1 MVHDRPAI
9 MGAAELKP
17 GKNVPWSFTEL
28 HVQAAARALAD
39 SGVAP
44 DEVQGLVC
52 AGPMTDEG
60 SIFLSEDLM
69 DYLGLTN
76 LRYQMTCQLGG
87 GTHLAM
93 TRAATQVIAAG
104 EAETVLV
111 VSGGK
116 FPQIRDGG
124 RDLMAAVCQHDFELP
139 YGPSVPTLYG
149 LIAQAWMH
157 ETGQGKVDIAEVSAS
172 QDRWAAMNP
181 TAIAHGS
188 PRITVEDVMSSRP
201 IAGPFNFYHCSIPCE
216 GGGAL
221 VVGSAER
228 ARRGPHRPVHLLG
241 FGEGHTHGFLSSLRK
256 PGRTGAALSAPMA
269 FERAGRSHA
278 DIDVCELYD
287 AFASNPAMILEEA
300 GFVKPGTVGAF
311 YREGRADPGGD
322 LPVNTDGGLI
332 RFGHTGTSSG
342 ISQVLEAYWQLSGRA
357 EGRQVPDADTGFVH
371 SYGSMLCSHVSLVLE
386 GA

>member
-1 MVHDRPAI
+1 MAHRQPAI
-9 MGAAELKP
+9 MVAAELKP
-17 GKNVPWSFTEL
+17 GKKVPYSFTEL
-28 HVQAAARALAD
+28 HVLAAARALAD
-39 SGVAP
+39 AGLGP
-44 DEVQGLVC
+44 DEVDGLVC

-76 LRYQMTCQLGG
+76 LKFQMTCQLGG

-93 TRAATQVIAAG
+93 TRVAMRVIAAG

-111 VSGGK
+111 VSSGK
-116 FPQIRDGG
+116 FPTIRDGG
-124 RDLMAAVCQHDFELP
+124 RDLMAAVCEHAHELP

-157 ETGQGKVDIAEVSAS
+157 ETGQGKADIAEVSAS
-172 QDRWAAMNP
+172 QDRWAALNP
-181 TAIAHGS
+181 AAITHGAD
-188 PRITVEDVMSSRP
+188 RITVDDVLASRP
-201 IAGPFNFYHCSIPCE
+201 IAGPFHFYHCSIPCE

-221 VVGSAER
+221 VVGSADR
-228 ARRGPHRPVHLLG
+228 ARRGAHRLVHLLG
-241 FGEGHTHGFLSSLRK
+241 FGEGHTHGFLTSMAR

-269 FERAGRSHA
+269 FERAGRSPA
-278 DIDVCELYD
+278 DVDVCQLYD

-300 GFVKPGTVGAF
+300 GFVKPGSVGGF

-342 ISQVLEAYWQLSGRA
+342 ISQILEAYWQLSGRA
-357 EGRQVPDADTGFVH
+357 QGRQVPGADTGFVH